1 MLGKRKRRKTST
13 QVVHDFTKNIAT
25 TANRVYN
32 HSASL
37 RVIYTIC
44 IVIFSFSICFGF
56 YGLASRMNDIS
67 KREQNINR
75 LRNEMVE
82 LKSEIE
88 KKQELKIKLVNDP
101 LTIEGVARS
110 YGMSKKGEKSFY
122 FLD

>member
-1 MLGKRKRRKTST
+1 MLGKRKRRRTST

-37 RVIYTIC
+37 SVIYTTC

-75 LRNEMVE
+75 LRNELIE
-82 LKSEIE
+82 LRKEIE
-88 KKQELKIKLVNDP
+88 EKQELKIKLVNDP

>member
-13 QVVHDFTKNIAT
+13 QVVHEFTKNITT

-32 HSASL
+32 HNASL
-37 RVIYTIC
+37 KVIYTIC

-67 KREQNINR
+67 KREHNINK
-75 LRNEMVE
+75 LKNELIE
-82 LKSEIE
+82 LKNEIE
-88 KKQELKIKLVNDP
+88 KKQDLKIKLVNDP
-101 LTIEGVARS
+101 LVIESVARS